1 MNMQKIN
8 LKYEKKNRILILKK
22 YRIRIYFSSF
32 IGDIFQEHFLET
44 DVIFK
49 HIYIYFFAY
58 K

>member
-32 IGDIFQEHFLET
+32 IGDIFQE
-44 DVIFK
+44 
-49 HIYIYFFAY
+49 
-58 K
+58 